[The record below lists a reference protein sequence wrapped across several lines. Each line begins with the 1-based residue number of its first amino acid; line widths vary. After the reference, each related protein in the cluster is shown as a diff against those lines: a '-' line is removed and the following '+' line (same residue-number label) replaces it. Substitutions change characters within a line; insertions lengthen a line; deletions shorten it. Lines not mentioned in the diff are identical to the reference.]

1 MGGNCILQ
9 LGWKRM
15 FGGETIIQ
23 DEGVDASGFR
33 QMGRQLAMAIC
44 GVGNASAAMRVDN
57 YAIGRR
63 LDRFGENGRY
73 AAGVDL
79 LVGDSGWL
87 RGEDMKILE
96 QKAQISSSIL
106 GFALSRSEIVENSYR
121 AR

>member
-1 MGGNCILQ
+1 
-9 LGWKRM
+9 
-15 FGGETIIQ
+15 
-23 DEGVDASGFR
+23 
-33 QMGRQLAMAIC
+33 
-44 GVGNASAAMRVDN
+44 MRVDN

-73 AAGVDL
+73 AAGIDL

-106 GFALSRSEIVENSYR
+106 GFALTRSEIVENSYR